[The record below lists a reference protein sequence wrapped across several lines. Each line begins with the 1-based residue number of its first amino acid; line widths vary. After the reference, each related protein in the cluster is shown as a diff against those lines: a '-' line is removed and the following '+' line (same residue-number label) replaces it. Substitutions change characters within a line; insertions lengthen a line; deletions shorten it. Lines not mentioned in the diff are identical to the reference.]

1 MSEPSAVA
9 DHVEEVVPGVWQWGV
24 PDDRIGGYLSSAHA
38 LAGADGTVLIDPL
51 PLADESLRELGPV
64 AAIVITAGGHQR
76 SAWRYRREL
85 GVPVYAPALSKEI
98 DEEPDERY
106 GDGDLLPGGLTAR
119 FTPGAGTTQHTLL
132 TSGDPG
138 VAFVPD
144 LLVKIPGM
152 DLMLTPAEYVHDP
165 ELQRK
170 SVERLLGLPFT
181 VLCLSHGEPV
191 VGDPQTAIRA
201 ALAA

>member
-1 MSEPSAVA
+1 MTASAAISVLRTHSPA
-9 DHVEEVVPGVWQWGV
+9 LRG
-24 PDDRIGGYLSSAHA
+24 LFSSTRCRSRTHRSRTS
-38 LAGADGTVLIDPL
+38 DQ
-51 PLADESLRELGPV
+51 SLRSSSRPV
-64 AAIVITAGGHQR
+64 VTSDRRGVTAVSSG
-76 SAWRYRREL
+76 A
-85 GVPVYAPALSKEI
+85 PVYAPALSREI

-106 GDGDLLPGGLTAR
+106 GDGDSLPGGLTAY

-144 LLVKIPGM
+144 LLVKMPGL

-165 ELQRK
+165 ELQRE

-181 VLCLSHGEPV
+181 VLCLSHGVPV
-191 VGDPQTAIRA
+191 VDDPQTAIRA

>member
-1 MSEPSAVA
+1 MSEPTAVA
-9 DHVEEVVPGVWQWGV
+9 DHVEEVVPSVSSWRVQ
-24 PDDRIGGYLSSAHA
+24 DDRIGGYLSSAHA
-38 LAGADGTVLIDPL
+38 LAGPEGTILIDPL
-51 PLADESLRELGPV
+51 PLEDESLQDLGPV
-64 AAIVITAGGHQR
+64 SAIVITSGGHQR

-85 GVPVYAPALSKEI
+85 RAPVYAPALSREI

-106 GDGDLLPGGLTAR
+106 GDGDSLPGGLTAY

-144 LLVKIPGM
+144 LLVKMPGL

-165 ELQRK
+165 ELQRE

-181 VLCLSHGEPV
+181 VLCLSHGVPV
-191 VGDPQTAIRA
+191 VDDPQTAIRA